1 MGIQGLLPLLKS
13 IMAPVHVRELEGCS
27 VAVDTYSW
35 LHKGALSCSRELCN
49 GLPTT
54 RHIEY
59 CMRRVNLLRH
69 YGVKPVLVF
78 DGGLLP
84 MKIEQE
90 NKRGR
95 SRKENLARAIEHESN
110 GNHAAAY
117 ECYQKA
123 VDITPSMAHEL
134 IQVLKQES
142 ISYVVAP
149 YEADAQMTFLAVSKQ
164 VGAVITEDSDL
175 IPFGC
180 PRIIFKMDK
189 FGEGV
194 EFQYSKLHQN
204 RELSFVGFTKQMV
217 LEMCILSGCDYLQS
231 LPGMGL
237 KTAHAHIK
245 KFKTYDKVIKHLKYT
260 GVSVPPSYE
269 ELFQK
274 AILTFQHQ
282 RVYDPINEAIVYL
295 YDISNV
301 ADDELEFLGPS
312 IPQDVARGIAEGDLD
327 PFTKVPFQGRD
338 VSAMVIEK
346 AQYLKLFKPKGEK
359 KKLDLPAQKNVLT
372 KYFCFASLETKRDFK
387 APRATSNQ
395 SSPVDNLSQ
404 SFSEHNSEEALA
416 DTSHCQPSELHE
428 EEDGFPREVPEATGL
443 MESGK
448 PKADRGHT
456 ILICAGT
463 LDEVGRPGLSLLQQ
477 SRLPI
482 HKPCISSKEHQPKS
496 PIDRVDEKTWKE
508 HKNPIVRSS
517 YFEHQFV
524 NETNRDKEREDT
536 LVGSDPT
543 SVGGTVCVK
552 GMIIKKKTNPD
563 DTAENVGVNS
573 IEDKTR
579 KDDREVIVRS
589 SYFKHHAAKETNR
602 DDGKENILV
611 KSDHPISLGETDFT
625 KRVIM
630 KGKTSLDDISQ
641 KVGVNGI
648 EEKARR
654 ENRKV
659 IIRSSYFKHQSANDT
674 DKDDEKE
681 NIPVESDQPINPG
694 ETDFLKGR
702 IIKRKTS
709 LDGTVEKESSQQ
721 KRMHVDDSVVDD
733 GNHAP
738 APGSEKSFTG
748 SEEKFGADVSHLG
761 RYSDIAEESLE
772 RFVSVISSFRFTGS
786 GSRASGLRAPLKDVH
801 NTCTNR
807 STTAPD
813 FSQFAYVAKNRK
825 PMIPTRRS

>member
-13 IMAPVHVRELEGCS
+13 IMAPVHVKELEGCS

-49 GLPTT
+49 GVPTT

-59 CMRRVNLLRH
+59 CMHRVNLLRH

-90 NKRGR
+90 NKRAR

-110 GNHAAAY
+110 GNRAAAY

-164 VGAVITEDSDL
+164 VGVVITEDSDL

-189 FGEGV
+189 FGQGV

-245 KFKTYDKVIKHLKYT
+245 KLKTYDK
-260 GVSVPPSYE
+260 
-269 ELFQK
+269 
-274 AILTFQHQ
+274 
-282 RVYDPINEAIVYL
+282 
-295 YDISNV
+295 
-301 ADDELEFLGPS
+301 
-312 IPQDVARGIAEGDLD
+312 
-327 PFTKVPFQGRD
+327 GRD

-346 AQYLKLFKPKGEK
+346 AQYLKLFKPKGDK

-416 DTSHCQPSELHE
+416 DTSHCQLSELHE

-443 MESGK
+443 MES
-448 PKADRGHT
+448 
-456 ILICAGT
+456 GT

-482 HKPCISSKEHQPKS
+482 HKPCVSLKEHQPKS

-508 HKNPIVRSS
+508 HKKPIVRSS

-524 NETNRDKEREDT
+524 NETNTDKEREDT

-579 KDDREVIVRS
+579 KDDREAIVRS

-602 DDGKENILV
+602 DDGKENIVV
-611 KSDHPISLGETDFT
+611 KCDHPISLGETDFT
-625 KRVIM
+625 KQVIM

-641 KVGVNGI
+641 VVGVNGI
-648 EEKARR
+648 KEKARR

-674 DKDDEKE
+674 NKDDEKE

-709 LDGTVEKESSQQ
+709 LDGTVKKESSQQ

-733 GNHAP
+733 GNH

-761 RYSDIAEESLE
+761 RYSDIAEKSLE

-786 GSRASGLRAPLKDVH
+786 GSHASGLRAPQKDVH

-807 STTAPD
+807 FTTAPD
-813 FSQFAYVAKNRK
+813 FSQFAYIVASAELLVNTIVAAVILPRVDPVMCVARVKIINDVAVLASC
-825 PMIPTRRS
+825 PSSLML